1 MASDLLSIARSGARV
16 ARTALDV
23 TSNNIAN
30 ANSAGYV
37 RRSVAVGELAGTTAL
52 SAPGGITLAGARIT
66 GIVRNADAFRQSE
79 VRRTGSDAARASAEV
94 QGLENIE
101 AAVEQSGAYD
111 AVVAFE
117 GSLKQLLSDPTDGP
131 LRAQV
136 IEDGRTL
143 AQTFNTASQS
153 LDAAARGLQFEAA
166 DGVTQVNRIAGE
178 IARVNLRL
186 MRSGDGDQS
195 GLLDQRDALLQQLS
209 DQADIT
215 TTINPDRT
223 VSVMLGGPT
232 GSTLVTG
239 ANANTLAMAAGTG
252 TAGTGTAAS
261 GTLSFTVNNQAVTL
275 SSGAIAGQAQ
285 ALVEL
290 SNTRAKL
297 DAVATSIVTTVN
309 TAQAAGVD
317 LAGNP
322 GQPLF
327 AGTGAGSI
335 AMVASSGSALATAP
349 AGQGANS
356 RDAGNLTALRSAIAS
371 ADPAGAMDS
380 VLFGISSAVAGRAT
394 TRDALASIAGS
405 ARTALAAQSGVN
417 LDDEAVNLLRFQQA
431 YQASARVMQ
440 VASDIF
446 DSILAVR

>member
-30 ANSAGYV
+30 ASSEGYV
-37 RRSVAVGELAGTTAL
+37 RRSVAVSELAGTTSL
-52 SAPGGITLAGARIT
+52 SAPGAITLAGARIT
-66 GIVRNADAFRQSE
+66 GIVRNADVFRQSE

-94 QGLENIE
+94 QGLENVE
-101 AAVEQSGAYD
+101 AAIEQSGVYD
-111 AVVAFE
+111 SVVAFE
-117 GSLKQLLSDPTDGP
+117 GSLKQLLSDPTDGS

-136 IEDGRTL
+136 VEDGRTL
-143 AQTFNTASQS
+143 VQTLNTASQS
-153 LDAAARGLQFEAA
+153 LDAAAKGLQFEAS

-178 IARVNLRL
+178 LARVNLRL
-186 MRSGDGDQS
+186 MRAGDAAADQS

-209 DQADIT
+209 DHADIT

-232 GSTLVTG
+232 GSALVSG
-239 ANANTLAMAAGTG
+239 ASANTLAMATG
-252 TAGTGTAAS
+252 AN
-261 GTLSFTVNNQAVTL
+261 GTLSFTVNSQAVTL
-275 SSGAIAGQAQ
+275 GSGAIAGKAQ

-290 SNTRAKL
+290 SGTRSQL
-297 DAVATSIVTTVN
+297 DAVAAGIVTTIN
-309 TAQAAGVD
+309 TAQASGVD
-317 LAGNP
+317 LAGNA

-327 AGTGAGSI
+327 SGTGAADI
-335 AMVASSGSALATAP
+335 AMVASGGSAIATAP
-349 AGQGANS
+349 AGAGANS
-356 RDAGNLTALRSAIAS
+356 RDVGNLTAMRSALTT
-371 ADPAGAMDS
+371 ADPAGAMDTL
-380 VLFGISSAVAGRAT
+380 LFGISSAVAGRST
-394 TRDALASIAGS
+394 TRDALDSIAGS

-417 LDDEAVNLLRFQQA
+417 LDDEAVNLVRFQQA

>member
-30 ANSAGYV
+30 ASSEGYV
-37 RRSVAVGELAGTTAL
+37 RRSVAVSELAGTTSL
-52 SAPGGITLAGARIT
+52 SAPGAITLAGARIT
-66 GIVRNADAFRQSE
+66 GIVRNADVFRQSE

-94 QGLENIE
+94 QGLENVE
-101 AAVEQSGAYD
+101 AAIEQSGVYD
-111 AVVAFE
+111 SVVAFE
-117 GSLKQLLSDPTDGP
+117 GSLKQLLSDPTDGS

-136 IEDGRTL
+136 VEDGRTL
-143 AQTFNTASQS
+143 AQTLNTASQS
-153 LDAAARGLQFEAA
+153 LDAAAKGLQFEAS

-178 IARVNLRL
+178 LARVNLRL
-186 MRSGDGDQS
+186 MRAGDAAADQS

-209 DQADIT
+209 DHADIT

-232 GSTLVTG
+232 GSALVSG
-239 ANANTLAMAAGTG
+239 ASANTLAMATG
-252 TAGTGTAAS
+252 TN
-261 GTLSFTVNNQAVTL
+261 GTLSFTVNSQAVTL
-275 SSGAIAGQAQ
+275 GSGAIAGKAQ
-285 ALVEL
+285 ALLEL
-290 SNTRAKL
+290 SGTRSQL
-297 DAVATSIVTTVN
+297 DAVAAGIVTTIN
-309 TAQAAGVD
+309 TAQASGVD
-317 LAGNP
+317 LAGNA

-327 AGTGAGSI
+327 SGTGAADI
-335 AMVASSGSALATAP
+335 AMVASGGSAIATAP
-349 AGQGANS
+349 AGAGANS
-356 RDAGNLTALRSAIAS
+356 RDVGNLTAMRSALTT
-371 ADPAGAMDS
+371 ADPASAMDTL
-380 VLFGISSAVAGRAT
+380 LFGISSAVAGRST
-394 TRDALASIAGS
+394 TRDALDSIAGS

-417 LDDEAVNLLRFQQA
+417 LDDEAVNLVRFQQA